1 MAQNPFLDGQESVGE
16 LTALLGHSN
25 LRVRRAAIAGLAGRD
40 PAETLSGLL
49 VALADTEDATVRSSA
64 ADVLMRYREEA
75 LPGLM
80 RALDPVR
87 RRDLTI
93 QVLVIM
99 GKIPSRETVEAV
111 IPLARHADP
120 SVAAAAIGCL
130 GALKDPSCVPTL
142 LSVLDSGER
151 WQTFYAID
159 ALGEVG
165 HAAAV
170 SRLIPLVAEPYYRKA
185 VLRAMGRIGDEAAI
199 RPLVNALVKGTP
211 CPDRTALIA
220 LNEMVERARIGGARE
235 VLVNRIV
242 EEIERV
248 RSADLFQG
256 LKDLIGRSDG
266 DRKRYA
272 LRALGWCHDQAAIP
286 CMVESLAEPLI
297 ADLAVEA
304 LRDLAREHARS
315 ILNVAA
321 EAVLPADAIHRLVE
335 IIGLRRDPAVD
346 SFLRRHLE
354 HEEDIVR
361 QAAAA
366 AMAADPQRDDLEAL
380 VCALGDIS
388 LLVSQEAV
396 KGLLSLATLSGDM
409 REEVSGR
416 VEGLTASSS
425 AEMRCAALA
434 VIADLGSEGTAE
446 TLDLALHDPAA
457 SVRRTAV
464 SLLGES
470 ADPQRLWRLTVA
482 LADED
487 ARVREEAVAAVGR
500 LRDDRA
506 RGVLLAALQDRSIWV
521 RCQAAQALADHAAV
535 EVQAA
540 LEEAARRETPP
551 VRVSAIC
558 ALGRLW
564 PESSQLLRELAGD
577 PDPEIRRAVLRAL
590 GAGGETVPIE
600 MMAAGL
606 EDQDWSV
613 RCAAATSLGE
623 SGHAGAFIPLARAM
637 DRERD
642 AVARQALLR
651 ALYHAEPES
660 ALSYLVSALAE
671 KDVAETAAALL
682 MDGQSVFSDDLR
694 AAWASAEDPA
704 VREGLAAVLR
714 ESAHREASSAL
725 DAEPGGAT

>member
-272 LRALGWCHDQAAIP
+272 LRALGWCQDQAAIP

-321 EAVLPADAIHRLVE
+321 EAVLSADAIHRLVE